1 MAGTEDIVVLPST
14 EAVRKRPGM
23 WVGDVNETGLTRLVW
38 EVLLNTLD
46 QHLQGAAQK
55 VRIEVF
61 GDGTIEIEDDG
72 AGISFERKSY
82 DGRPMLEVMLVDLCS
97 GPMTGLVPVSALSA
111 FFEIEST
118 WGGQR
123 ARVRT
128 ERGILTERAHS
139 LGPSTQRGTT
149 VRLLP
154 DNAIF
159 SSALTPAVLA
169 PSIEAFAWMYPQLA
183 ITWQGKEIAAQG
195 GFAAWTRN
203 RGLGGL
209 DDDFLFAVPTSLGE
223 NFVDIAFGW
232 EREDTRDRSGDVG
245 LRSFVN
251 FQRADDGT
259 HILGVAEGLSAV
271 ALAYGL
277 RASGDAL
284 TSRLVGAVH
293 VVESDLRFGKPARN
307 LRVTSLAKKLVSE
320 VVQAQLPA
328 ALDCHP
334 LAKARF
340 LARATKAL

>member
-1 MAGTEDIVVLPST
+1 MAGMEDIVVLPST

-23 WVGDVNETGLTRLVW
+23 WVGDLNETGLTRLVW

-55 VRIEVF
+55 VRIELF

-72 AGISFERKSY
+72 AGISLEPKR
-82 DGRPMLEVMLVDLCS
+82 DDPRPRLESLLVDLCS

-111 FFEIEST
+111 FFEIET
-118 WGGQR
+118 TCRGER

-128 ERGILTERAHS
+128 ERGIVTERAHS

-149 VRLLP
+149 VRFLP
-154 DNAIF
+154 DDTIF
-159 SSALTPAVLA
+159 SSALTPAILA

-209 DDDFLFAVPTSLGE
+209 DDDFVFAVRTSLGE

-232 EREDTRDRSGDVG
+232 ECEDTRDRSGDVG

-251 FQRADDGT
+251 FQRTQDGT
-259 HILGVAEGLSAV
+259 HIPGVAEGLAAV
-271 ALAYGL
+271 ALAYGQ
-277 RASGDAL
+277 RASSDAFA
-284 TSRLVGAVH
+284 SRLVGAVH
-293 VVESDLRFGKPARN
+293 VVENDPWFSKPVRN
-307 LRVTSLAKKLVSE
+307 LRVTPLARKLVSE

-340 LARATKAL
+340 LSRATKAL